1 MHKTSVQINL
11 SPITVYCERKH
22 SFSIVHDS
30 IVPYVTY
37 YIFFQGEVDSI
48 SNCLDYKQGGNIVG
62 KRGLKWLIANNINFQ
77 EGKMTNQ

>member
-1 MHKTSVQINL
+1 MHKTSVQINFYHQL
-11 SPITVYCERKH
+11 QY
-22 SFSIVHDS
+22 IVNANTHLVLYM
-30 IVPYVTY
+30 IVLYVTY
-37 YIFFQGEVDSI
+37 YIFIQGEVDSI